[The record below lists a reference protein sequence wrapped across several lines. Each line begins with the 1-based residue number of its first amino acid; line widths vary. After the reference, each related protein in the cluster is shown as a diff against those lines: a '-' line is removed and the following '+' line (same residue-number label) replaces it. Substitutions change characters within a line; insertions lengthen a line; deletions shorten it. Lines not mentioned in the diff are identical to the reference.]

1 MAVCLCVCVCGRVTM
16 IVLTKTR
23 TVLYVEKDLW
33 FEGCV
38 EVNSACDL
46 WLEWPSI
53 RKKKLSRNI

>member
-1 MAVCLCVCVCGRVTM
+1 M